1 MTVGINIESKA
12 PQIIQPTGNVIDA
25 DGDPMDFGGKTLDE
39 LVAPLLNGNDGVLV
53 QQPPSQQDSSVQKP
67 QTNTT
72 QNPPKTW
79 EELQQR
85 LGVKLEDIQFSN
97 GSETTSEQKQEEV
110 AESTEAEKET
120 TDGSKQEETA
130 QGFQWD
136 AFESQFEEKFGIP
149 LKEAVEG
156 IKALQSQLVEF
167 QTEYSTARE
176 MAKLQRVW
184 GVDDNEFDRR
194 LQKVA
199 EYSQKLPPDM
209 LQKLDNVD
217 GAQLLW
223 AKIELEES
231 KARPTALPMAPK
243 FLSGSKTPVTQRTTP
258 SVIKASM
265 FFGESPEQKAYFFA
279 NQAAIQDA
287 MNKGLIEWDVQT

>member
-1 MTVGINIESKA
+1 MTVGINIESTA
-12 PQIIQPTGNVIDA
+12 PRVLQPTGNIIDA
-25 DGDPMDFGGKTLDE
+25 DGDPMDLGGKTLDE
-39 LVAPLLNGNDGVLV
+39 LVAALDNGNSDVSV
-53 QQPPSQQDSSVQKP
+53 QQPPAKQDSAVEKPANTNPSV
-67 QTNTT
+67 
-72 QNPPKTW
+72 PKTW
-79 EELQQR
+79 DELQQR

-97 GSETTSEQKQEEV
+97 GSEQTTSEQTQEEV
-110 AESTEAEKET
+110 AANSEAEKGAN
-120 TDGSKQEETA
+120 DGSNKEETV

-136 AFESQFEEKFGIP
+136 AFETQFEEKFGLP
-149 LKEAVEG
+149 LKDAVEG
-156 IKALQSQLVEF
+156 IKALQTQLVEF

-176 MAKLQRVW
+176 MAKLQRIW
-184 GVDDNEFDRR
+184 GVDDNEFDTR

-231 KARPTALPMAPK
+231 KARPTALPTAPQ
-243 FLSGSKTPVTQRTTP
+243 FLSGSKTPVTQRTNP

-279 NQAAIQDA
+279 NQTAIQDA